1 MKKYNSYF
9 LIKRH
14 KLYFLIQNFKEL
26 IDVITFNR
34 DSFTLKLCH
43 ITKDDI
49 LIFDVYDYYDEYLK
63 RYLITYSVNKDEFS
77 AKYVRN
83 PEAYLLNHFKPTGV
97 YINKTIQKKIKE
109 VMEKW

>member
-1 MKKYNSYF
+1 MRKYNSYF
-9 LIKRH
+9 LIRRH

-26 IDVITFNR
+26 IDVLRWKRKDFSSR
-34 DSFTLKLCH
+34 LCH
-43 ITKDDI
+43 ITDDDI
-49 LIFDVYDYYDEYLK
+49 LIFDVYDYYDECLK
-63 RYLITYSVNKDEFS
+63 SYLITYSVKNDEFS
-77 AKYVRN
+77 AKYVYN